1 MFKFLNVD
9 FQRSLEGASS
19 HSIRRELYHRQD
31 KTDLMPAVGG
41 PLTEGENHKVR
52 YADGTFQ
59 GVTLS
64 SETPAGWC
72 GSDSEGVA

>member
-1 MFKFLNVD
+1 
-9 FQRSLEGASS
+9 
-19 HSIRRELYHRQD
+19 
-31 KTDLMPAVGG
+31 MPAVGG

-59 GVTLS
+59 PGVTLS
-64 SETPAGWC
+64 SETPAGRC